1 MIFYKNERK
10 QVAQLMR
17 RLYKQNLTSSSGG
30 NVSMRTE
37 DGKILLTSS
46 QKDKSKLKW
55 QDVAVIDSDGTLL
68 TPDIKPSMEINIHKK
83 IYIQRPDVF
92 AIVHAH
98 PIYATTY
105 AVSTSKINTNLTGE
119 SRFIL
124 GEITYIEYCLMGT
137 EELADKCATGLKSS
151 NIAIMK
157 NHGALCL
164 GKNLFE
170 AFDRMEVLEYVAQMN
185 FNLEVIKNSK
195 PLPQNEVKK
204 IDKLKNHYN

>member
-1 MIFYKNERK
+1 MIFYKTERK
-10 QVAQLMR
+10 QVARIMR
-17 RLYKQNLTSSSGG
+17 RLYKQKLTSSSGG

-68 TPDIKPSMEINIHKK
+68 TSDIKPSMEINIHKK
-83 IYIQRPDVF
+83 IYLQRPDVF

-98 PIYATTY
+98 PIYVTTY
-105 AVSTSKINTNLTGE
+105 SASASKLDTNFTGE

-124 GEITYIEYCLMGT
+124 GEIAYVEYCLMGT
-137 EELADKCATGLKSS
+137 EELADKCATALKST
-151 NIAIMK
+151 NVAIMK
-157 NHGALCL
+157 NHGAVCL
-164 GKNLFE
+164 GENLFE

-195 PLPQNEVKK
+195 PLPKEEVEKV
-204 IDKLKNHYN
+204 DKLKKVK

>member
-10 QVAQLMR
+10 QVARIMR
-17 RLYKQNLTSSSGG
+17 RLYKQKLTSSSGG
-30 NVSMRTE
+30 NVSMRTA

-83 IYIQRPDVF
+83 IYLQRPDVF

-98 PIYATTY
+98 PIYATSY
-105 AVSTSKINTNLTGE
+105 SVSTNKIYTNLTGE

-124 GEITYIEYCLMGT
+124 GKIAYVEYSLMGT
-137 EELADKCATGLKSS
+137 EELADKCAKALIST
-151 NIAIMK
+151 NVAIMK
-157 NHGALCL
+157 NHGAVCL
-164 GKNLFE
+164 GENLFE

-185 FNLEVIKNSK
+185 FNLEVLKYSR
-195 PLPQNEVKK
+195 PLPENEIEKVDNLKK
-204 IDKLKNHYN
+204 SL

>member
-1 MIFYKNERK
+1 MKFYKTERK
-10 QVAQLMR
+10 QVAKIMR
-17 RLYKQNLTSSSGG
+17 RLYKQKLTSSSGG

-83 IYIQRPDVF
+83 IYLQRPDVF
-92 AIVHAH
+92 SIVHAH
-98 PIYATTY
+98 PIYVTTY
-105 AVSTSKINTNLTGE
+105 AASTNKLDTNLTGE

-124 GEITYIEYCLMGT
+124 GEISYVEYCLMGT
-137 EELADKCATGLKSS
+137 EELADNCATALKSS
-151 NIAIMK
+151 NVAIMK
-157 NHGALCL
+157 NHGAVCL
-164 GKNLFE
+164 GENIFE

-185 FNLEVIKNSK
+185 FNLEILKNSK
-195 PLPQNEVKK
+195 PLQAEEVEKV
-204 IDKLKNHYN
+204 DKLKKVK